1 MKWSSYSSTDGSAME
16 KSVCVSLGGI
26 LGTIINYV
34 FSTDGLNIYAY

>member
-1 MKWSSYSSTDGSAME
+1 MEQLFQYRGVSYGKE
-16 KSVCVSLGGI
+16 CVCVSLGGI